1 MREPLD
7 PISDDQAKILSLYST
22 LGMVTFLLQMIS
34 ERRGHNPARMA
45 NEALK
50 LIHQHHPELAD
61 MIPVPEVRQ

>member
-7 PISDDQAKILSLYST
+7 PISDEQAKILSLYST

-45 NEALK
+45 AEALK
-50 LIHQHHPELAD
+50 LIGKHHPELAD
-61 MIPVPEVRQ
+61 MIPMEGAKE